1 MKYLYI
7 GLGGGLGAVCR
18 YLVSGW
24 FLRFGVGFPLGTLA
38 VNLLGSFWLGFFME
52 LVTQTLL
59 IAPEVRWLVAV
70 GFLGSFTTFST
81 FAYESHTL
89 LKEGEWL
96 TSFLNVALSVGLGLT
111 GVRLGETLAK
121 LLVR

>member
-1 MKYLYI
+1 MKFLYI
-7 GLGGGLGAVCR
+7 ALGGGLGAISR
-18 YLVSGW
+18 YLISGW
-24 FLRFGVGFPLGTLA
+24 FLRFGAGFPLGTLA
-38 VNLLGSFWLGFFME
+38 VNVLGSFLLGLFME
-52 LVTQTLL
+52 LATRTLL
-59 IAPEVRWLVAV
+59 VPPEARWLVAV

-96 TSFLNVALSVGLGLT
+96 TSFLNVILSVGLGLT
-111 GVRLGETLAK
+111 GVKLGETLAR